1 MGGFFEVIP
10 ALMEGLGTTLGL
22 FALTLLISLPLGL
35 LICSMRMSRILP
47 VRWVAELYIL
57 IFRGTPLML
66 QLIFFFMGLPLLFPG
81 WVMGRFTA
89 AVVAF
94 GLNYAAYF
102 AEIFRGGIQ
111 SIPRGQYEAAQVL
124 GLSRSQRFFRIV
136 LPQVVKRVIPPV
148 GNEVVTLVKDTALVY
163 AIALSDLMR
172 EAQVIMMRQ
181 NNLNAF
187 IAAGLFYLIM
197 TSIFTVI
204 FNAIEKK
211 LDYYKI

>member
-1 MGGFFEVIP
+1 
-10 ALMEGLGTTLGL
+10 MEGLGTTLGL